1 MKKCIQKYVY
11 FYLNRDRPF
20 CRYSYWG
27 WSICRFLYIPF
38 INEKKSQIVYLLN
51 GAKIK
56 LLLENSDMNSCE
68 YNGVVVLE
76 NRYNTYQNHQFI
88 T

>member
-68 YNGVVVLE
+68 YNGVVVLD
-76 NRYNTYQNHQFI
+76 NLYNTYQNHQFI